1 MTRTDRR
8 LAAVLVGASLAWP
21 CAGAFAASQLHK
33 CVDGGRTV
41 YQQQACSPSA
51 QPEPVATAPH
61 ASSKASAPS
70 TDTASIAPRKIKAP
84 SAAASAAPATL
95 R

>member
-1 MTRTDRR
+1 MTVVKRR

-21 CAGAFAASQLHK
+21 FAGAFAASQLYK

-41 YQQQACSPSA
+41 YQQQACAPSA
-51 QPEPVATAPH
+51 HPEPVSSAPH
-61 ASSKASAPS
+61 ASAKASAPS
-70 TDTASIAPRKIKAP
+70 TDTASVAPRRVKAP
-84 SAAASAAPATL
+84 PAAASAAPATL